1 MHLHINFYPR
11 VFNLLLLLVW
21 YLRTLS
27 FRYCL
32 TEAYHAPDY
41 IQFPVFPADGGVS
54 DITLYTD
61 SQHPP
66 VNPPSD
72 VRVILLDG
80 PEQLQARFFGALPA
94 DAGEAEE
101 RVRARMQSPEWG
113 AMQAELAERY
123 REVAHAWSLGVK
135 KYPAVVFD
143 DRDVVYGTTDVAE
156 AAQLRAQE
164 GVQP

>member
-1 MHLHINFYPR
+1 MHRIIFSSLFFLP
-11 VFNLLLLLVW
+11 
-21 YLRTLS
+21 T
-27 FRYCL
+27 
-32 TEAYHAPDY
+32 A
-41 IQFPVFPADGGVS
+41 VS
-54 DITLYTD
+54 AGITLYTD

-113 AMQAELAERY
+113 RCRRSWLSVTGRWRMHGHWA
-123 REVAHAWSLGVK
+123 
-135 KYPAVVFD
+135 
-143 DRDVVYGTTDVAE
+143 
-156 AAQLRAQE
+156 
-164 GVQP
+164 

>member
-1 MHLHINFYPR
+1 MHRIIFSPLFFLP
-11 VFNLLLLLVW
+11 
-21 YLRTLS
+21 T
-27 FRYCL
+27 
-32 TEAYHAPDY
+32 A
-41 IQFPVFPADGGVS
+41 VS
-54 DITLYTD
+54 ADITLYTD